1 MYLLLFP
8 LFGAVAYDRIVKL
21 RHSIKK
27 KNAEEIRRNS
37 VALALI
43 FVVAFILVMLT
54 EGRHD

>member
-8 LFGAVAYDRIVKL
+8 LFGAVAYDRIIKL
-21 RHSIKK
+21 RLSIKK
-27 KNAEEIRRNS
+27 KDAEEIRRNA

-54 EGRHD
+54 EGRRD